1 MTFILYECIQTFERR
16 EMKIMAYSEELDI
29 IQNMKNLS
37 QEVSDAL
44 ATLSQVE
51 PSIQEILQ
59 LKDQFQNLSD
69 STLEVVNEYE
79 DRLESVSGELQDL
92 LTNARSQFKQ
102 VTDDV
107 EALVNLEVDFVS
119 IKDKI
124 TNCLELN
131 DTLVGLLSGTTVMM
145 SSDNIVP
152 VEERKP
158 YNRYFEVLSSAV

>member
-1 MTFILYECIQTFERR
+1 
-16 EMKIMAYSEELDI
+16 MAYSEELDI

-37 QEVSDAL
+37 QEISDAL

-79 DRLESVSGELQDL
+79 DKLESVSGELQDL

-107 EALVNLEVDFVS
+107 EALVNLEVDFAS

-145 SSDNIVP
+145 SSDKIVP

-158 YNRYFEVLSSAV
+158 YNRYFEVLSSTV

>member
-1 MTFILYECIQTFERR
+1 
-16 EMKIMAYSEELDI
+16 MAYSEELDI

-79 DRLESVSGELQDL
+79 DKLESVSGKLQDL

-158 YNRYFEVLSSAV
+158 YNRYFEVLSSTV

>member
-1 MTFILYECIQTFERR
+1 
-16 EMKIMAYSEELDI
+16 MAYSEELDI

-79 DRLESVSGELQDL
+79 DKLESVSGELQDL

-158 YNRYFEVLSSAV
+158 YNRYFEVLSSTV

>member
-1 MTFILYECIQTFERR
+1 
-16 EMKIMAYSEELDI
+16 MAYSEELDI

-79 DRLESVSGELQDL
+79 DKLESVSGELQDL

>member
-1 MTFILYECIQTFERR
+1 
-16 EMKIMAYSEELDI
+16 MAYSEELDI

-44 ATLSQVE
+44 AALSQVE

-79 DRLESVSGELQDL
+79 DKLESVSGELQDL

>member
-1 MTFILYECIQTFERR
+1 
-16 EMKIMAYSEELDI
+16 MAYSEELDI

-37 QEVSDAL
+37 KEVSDAL

-79 DRLESVSGELQDL
+79 DKLESVSGELQDL

-107 EALVNLEVDFVS
+107 EALVNLEVDFAS

-145 SSDNIVP
+145 NSDNIVP
-152 VEERKP
+152 VEARKP
-158 YNRYFEVLSSAV
+158 YNRYFEVLASTV

>member
-1 MTFILYECIQTFERR
+1 
-16 EMKIMAYSEELDI
+16 MAYSEELDI